1 MERRLRFEKRRL
13 SFFMDIIMRWERR
26 DSESM
31 LNWYMQFYS
40 HKINEDYDIFKNSI
54 EDYIVNTLQKKY
66 ENRIKTKHSTLEQI
80 EEDIWNDSI
89 FINVENRLFSFLD
102 IWEKKYPFSIPNNT
116 ELKKLTDDSQNVH
129 TRVINRQT
137 RQYTEIIKNINVP
150 KGQKTIDEI
159 ITAWL
164 SDLKLPWSEISNVFI
179 DMNEWGSKATIFS
192 ESDYMYRKMIRSL
205 WALIK
210 TKTGEIYLEILK
222 RLWEE
227 CLESV
232 GMCGQGHISRLAN
245 VLSGF
250 DSNFI
255 SSVSIME
262 RFREQISD
270 ISNKDMSID
279 NKIKEANFI
288 MDEIDMPLEERQ
300 NWIEA
305 F

>member
-164 SDLKLPWSEISNVFI
+164 ADLKLPWSEISNVFI

-192 ESDYMYRKMIRSL
+192 ENDYMYRKMIRSL

-270 ISNKDMSID
+270 ISTKDLSIED
-279 NKIKEANFI
+279 KIKEANFI

-300 NWIEA
+300 TWIEA

>member
-26 DSESM
+26 DSESI

-192 ESDYMYRKMIRSL
+192 ENDYMYRKMIRSL

-270 ISNKDMSID
+270 ISNKDISID

>member
-54 EDYIVNTLQKKY
+54 EDYIVNTLHKKY
-66 ENRIKTKHSTLEQI
+66 ENRLKTKHSTLEQI

-179 DMNEWGSKATIFS
+179 DMNEWGSKATIFI
-192 ESDYMYRKMIRSL
+192 ENDYMYRKMIRSL

-210 TKTGEIYLEILK
+210 TKTGEIYFEILK

-270 ISNKDMSID
+270 ISTKDLSIED
-279 NKIKEANFI
+279 KIKEANFI

-300 NWIEA
+300 TWIEA

>member
-1 MERRLRFEKRRL
+1 
-13 SFFMDIIMRWERR
+13 
-26 DSESM
+26 
-31 LNWYMQFYS
+31 
-40 HKINEDYDIFKNSI
+40 
-54 EDYIVNTLQKKY
+54 
-66 ENRIKTKHSTLEQI
+66 
-80 EEDIWNDSI
+80 
-89 FINVENRLFSFLD
+89 
-102 IWEKKYPFSIPNNT
+102 
-116 ELKKLTDDSQNVH
+116 
-129 TRVINRQT
+129 
-137 RQYTEIIKNINVP
+137 
-150 KGQKTIDEI
+150 
-159 ITAWL
+159 
-164 SDLKLPWSEISNVFI
+164 
-179 DMNEWGSKATIFS
+179 MNEWGSKATIFI
-192 ESDYMYRKMIRSL
+192 ENDYMYRKMIRSL

-270 ISNKDMSID
+270 ISTKDLSIED
-279 NKIKEANFI
+279 KIKEANFI

-300 NWIEA
+300 TWIDA

>member
-1 MERRLRFEKRRL
+1 
-13 SFFMDIIMRWERR
+13 
-26 DSESM
+26 
-31 LNWYMQFYS
+31 MQFYS

-179 DMNEWGSKATIFS
+179 DMNEWGSKATIFI
-192 ESDYMYRKMIRSL
+192 ENDYMYRKMIRSL

-270 ISNKDMSID
+270 ISTKDLSIED
-279 NKIKEANFI
+279 KIKEANFI

-300 NWIEA
+300 TWIEA